1 MRILGDVACFSKD
14 MYVCLIREGDNYV
27 PIEELKIGESY
38 PLAIETLFTANT
50 ETTGGTGK
58 LITES
63 SRPNA
68 NLYVELEIN
77 GSKRF
82 AQVAGDITIF
92 NRLKEAGLG
101 TIFISN
107 RPFNVPEDQILVKG
121 MSYDSVKRINPKLKN
136 MLDNVIMSDDGFW
149 VSLSDEDM
157 KLHNEYLKECVTHI
171 DHK

>member
-1 MRILGDVACFSKD
+1 MKIIGDVACFSKD
-14 MYVCLIREGDNYV
+14 MYVCLIREGDRYV
-27 PIEELKIGESY
+27 PVEELEIGKFYS
-38 PLAIETLFTANT
+38 LAAEVMFTANR
-50 ETTGGTGK
+50 ESTGGTGK

-63 SRPNA
+63 ARPNA
-68 NLYVELEIN
+68 NLYIELEIN
-77 GSKRF
+77 GNKRF

-121 MSYDSVKRINPKLKN
+121 MSYESVKRINPKLKDV
-136 MLDNVIMSDDGFW
+136 LDNVVMSDDGFW

-157 KLHNEYLKECVTHI
+157 KLYNEYLKECVTHI
-171 DHK
+171 NHN